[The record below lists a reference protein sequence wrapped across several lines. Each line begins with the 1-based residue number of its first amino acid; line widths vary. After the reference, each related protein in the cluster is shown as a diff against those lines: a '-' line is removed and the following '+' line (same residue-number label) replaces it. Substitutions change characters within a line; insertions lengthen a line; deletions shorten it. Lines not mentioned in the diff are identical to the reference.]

1 MHCEMASRRMGAGK
15 VNIVVQSMAGA
26 ELVSVE
32 MQTSTS
38 VADFRDHVARSL
50 GLYPFAFDLIS
61 VDDGT
66 KLQGSAP
73 LSEHCRADGGL
84 DLTLLKL
91 PVPRANSSRF
101 LRLQSSVPEDA
112 KPTYHGCE
120 GSTRATLGVVGPRL
134 LIFAA
139 ILFIA
144 SFIESSLIQLIV
156 LYAVYF
162 VEALFFNAAAR
173 GLRSLGDT
181 GSILEYIQRAKSW
194 RPLPKVQAKC
204 WHWQTVTR
212 TVTDSEGRTRH
223 ETSQEKVYTQ
233 TFTETL
239 RMSEWTDTSGEV
251 VQGLHYFPLLQ
262 IHFACTWE
270 AQDEQTRQE
279 HDRQRLAVQARA
291 RAADHEHD
299 WSEFLR
305 LGDENGADFELPH
318 TDMIGATDDRP
329 PGWLGWKQ
337 YVVATVFGLNWP
349 YRWWLSQN
357 SIKGDFAF
365 HKLVRFHAG

>member
-1 MHCEMASRRMGAGK
+1 MMASRRQGAGK
-15 VNIVVQSMAGA
+15 VNVVVQSMAGA
-26 ELVSVE
+26 ELASVD
-32 MQTSTS
+32 MQASTS
-38 VADFRDHVARSL
+38 VADLRDHIARSL

-91 PVPRANSSRF
+91 AVPRANSSRF

-112 KPTYHGCE
+112 KPTYHGRE
-120 GSTRATLGVVGPRL
+120 GSGWATVDVVGPRL
-134 LIFAA
+134 LLFVVT
-139 ILFIA
+139 LFIA
-144 SFIESSLIQLIV
+144 MSFLEASFIRLLA
-156 LYAVYF
+156 LYVVYI
-162 VEALFFNAAAR
+162 VEALFFNAASR

-181 GSILEYIQRAKSW
+181 GSILGYIQRVKSW
-194 RPLPKVQAKC
+194 RPLPKIEAKC
-204 WHWQTVTR
+204 WHWETVTR
-212 TVTDSEGRTRH
+212 TVTDSEGRTRT
-223 ETSQEKVYTQ
+223 ETSQEKAYTQ

-239 RMSEWTDTSGEV
+239 RVSEWTDTSGEV

-270 AQDEQTRQE
+270 AGDEQTKQE

-291 RAADHEHD
+291 QAADHEHD
-299 WSEFLR
+299 WSEFLK
-305 LGDENGADFELPH
+305 LGDENGAEFELPH
-318 TDMIGATDDRP
+318 TDMIGATADRL
-329 PGWLGWKQ
+329 PGWLGWNQ
-337 YVVATVFGLNWP
+337 YVVATVFGLSWP
-349 YRWWLSQN
+349 YRWWLSQS
-357 SIKGDFAF
+357 SIKGDFNF